1 MKRFWFYVFFGLAA
15 SLSAQQAAPE
25 EGRSRFCAMDIF
37 LDSKS
42 TPLAA
47 YQLEFAVT
55 NNTAKIVG
63 IEGGEHAA
71 FREPPFYDP
80 KAMQD
85 ERVII
90 AAFSTAPA
98 AALPVGKTRIAT
110 IHLQV
115 DARQPLQ
122 ALLKLKAAADADGKR
137 IFAEATF
144 QETQVK

>member
-1 MKRFWFYVFFGLAA
+1 MKPLWGILFFGLAA
-15 SLSAQQAAPE
+15 GLWAQEAAPE

-55 NNTAKIVG
+55 NGAAKIVG
-63 IEGGEHAA
+63 IEGGEHPA

-80 KAMQD
+80 KAMQK

-90 AAFSTAPA
+90 AAFSTAPTPQ
-98 AALPVGKTRIAT
+98 LPVGKTRVAT

-115 DARQPLQ
+115 GQKLVPQ
-122 ALLKLKAAADADGKR
+122 AELKMEAAANADGKR
-137 IFAEATF
+137 ILAEATA
-144 QETQVK
+144 EERKEK